1 MRTASTDRA
10 IMDRDTTTGST
21 PAARI
26 LLIEDDQDT
35 RDLVTV
41 ALGAL
46 GHHVTP
52 VGSGEEALDIF
63 GTDTFNLV
71 ILDIGLP
78 RLSGSEVLRM
88 LRTTS
93 NVPVLVLSG
102 ATTLDDR
109 VNGFD
114 LGADDYVT
122 KPFEMPEL
130 DRRVRALLRRSA
142 GPRTEEVLIGPSD
155 IRLHLRSH
163 EVFVGDD
170 ILHLTPKEFDVLR
183 VLLARRGEV
192 VPPDDLSV
200 EIWGYETFGSRNYVE
215 AHVSRLR
222 NKLAD
227 AGAPDTVATVRGVG
241 YMIR

>member
-10 IMDRDTTTGST
+10 IMDRDTTTGSAT
-21 PAARI
+21 AARI

-46 GHHVTP
+46 GHQVTP

-78 RLSGSEVLRM
+78 RLSGTEVLST

-102 ATTLDDR
+102 ASTLDDR

-130 DRRVRALLRRSA
+130 DRRIRALLRRSA
-142 GPRTEEVLIGPSD
+142 EPRTDEVLTGPMG

-163 EVFVGDD
+163 EVFIGDD
-170 ILHLTPKEFDVLR
+170 LLHLTPKEFDVLR

-192 VPPDDLSV
+192 VPPDELSV

-227 AGAPDTVATVRGVG
+227 GGAPDTVSTVRGVG

>member
-1 MRTASTDRA
+1 MSTASTDRA
-10 IMDRDTTTGST
+10 IMDRDTTTGSD

-41 ALGAL
+41 ALGTL
-46 GHHVTP
+46 GHQVTP
-52 VGSGEEALDIF
+52 VGSGEEALELF
-63 GTDTFNLV
+63 STDTFNLV

-78 RLSGSEVLRM
+78 RLSGSEVLRT
-88 LRTTS
+88 LRSTS

-102 ATTLDDR
+102 ATMLDDR

-163 EVFVGDD
+163 EVFVGHD
-170 ILHLTPKEFDVLR
+170 LLNLTDGVGGPQDPAVLYT
-183 VLLARRGEV
+183 
-192 VPPDDLSV
+192 PDDVRDDLAQSGLDDLVV
-200 EIWGYETFGSRNYVE
+200 ERAERVE
-215 AHVSRLR
+215 RTVSI
-222 NKLAD
+222 D
-227 AGAPDTVATVRGVG
+227 GAPTTAIDCLVRAG
-241 YMIR
+241 RTART